1 MSKLKIVPNAECTI
15 TAFRGDNAT
24 TQRLVQMGILPG
36 SRLRILRI
44 GPMGSTLQIL
54 VDQGDSI
61 ALRAEELKV
70 LECQNVAFPLS
81 AGNLNRW
88 HRYRVRDF
96 LGGAAFF
103 QKMQARGITIG
114 EIVEVRKKNGL
125 QLRRQNGSTVTVGW
139 GEADK
144 ILVESPEDG

>member
-15 TAFRGDNAT
+15 KSFKENNPTAT
-24 TQRLVQMGILPG
+24 RLIQMGVLPG

-61 ALRAEELKV
+61 ALRSEELDI
-70 LECQNVAFPLS
+70 LDCERVAFPLS
-81 AGNLNRW
+81 AANLSGW
-88 HRYRVRDF
+88 HRYRVREF
-96 LGGAAFF
+96 LGGATFL
-103 QKMQARGITIG
+103 QKMQEREISIGDVVEAREQIG
-114 EIVEVRKKNGL
+114 V
-125 QLRRQNGSTVTVGW
+125 QLRGTNNSITTLGW

-144 ILVESPEDG
+144 ILVETPEDG